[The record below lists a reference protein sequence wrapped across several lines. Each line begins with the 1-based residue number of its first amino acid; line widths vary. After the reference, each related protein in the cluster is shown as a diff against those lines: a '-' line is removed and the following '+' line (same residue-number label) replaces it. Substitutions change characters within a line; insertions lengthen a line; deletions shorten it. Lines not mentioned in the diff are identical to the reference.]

1 MNETQHLGPQTHIC
15 LQDDVESLPL
25 GELIPLWSSV
35 LWLCAMR
42 PMVQSM
48 LQLDLTMSESLVLRQ
63 LRCQSM
69 TIAEVASFLSIT
81 HSAASRVIDRLVQGG
96 YLSRTENPED
106 RRQKLLALT
115 DQGSTLMKDI
125 ESKFTAGIEILAS
138 RLSVEEQE
146 QFRCLIAQMV
156 VEQFAEMDAETNV
169 VQEKTG
175 TLSNE

>member
-1 MNETQHLGPQTHIC
+1 MRQTHIC
-15 LQDDVESLPL
+15 LRDDVEDFPL
-25 GELIPLWSSV
+25 NELIPLWSSA

-48 LQLDLTMSESLVLRQ
+48 LKLDLTMSESLVLRQ

-69 TIAEVASFLSIT
+69 TIAEVADYLSIT

-115 DQGSTLMKDI
+115 DQGASLMNDI
-125 ESKFTAGIEILAS
+125 ENKFTAGIETLAS
-138 RLSVEEQE
+138 NLPVEEQE
-146 QFRCLIAQMV
+146 QFRHLIAQMV
-156 VEQFAEMDAETNV
+156 VVQFAEMEAETID
-169 VQEKTG
+169 QKA
-175 TLSNE
+175 